1 MNVRFHKHRENAAKI
16 LKNSCVRCHFMN
28 FFFLE
33 LNINTH
39 SFDLASWPKRSS
51 KVSWSQLSDFSRTF
65 SITER
70 EMCTKKLTLISWKAY
85 RLIYYSDLRPR
96 WLDISL
102 TSEKNSDTMRHSL
115 RTGTTQIAQTI
126 VFKVASK
133 VLASWQ
139 ELLTAFPS
147 LIFPNRFLARKTN
160 QLSRTGISCKATQQ
174 KGLYQ

>member
-1 MNVRFHKHRENAAKI
+1 MSSNNTKENFSWESEKMNVTFHKNCENTGKI
-16 LKNSCVRCHFMN
+16 LKNSCVRLSHFMN

-33 LNINTH
+33 LNINIL

-85 RLIYYSDLRPR
+85 RLLYYSDLRPR

-102 TSEKNSDTMRHSL
+102 TSEKNSAVWLVQGHPTR
-115 RTGTTQIAQTI
+115 I
-126 VFKVASK
+126 
-133 VLASWQ
+133 
-139 ELLTAFPS
+139 
-147 LIFPNRFLARKTN
+147 
-160 QLSRTGISCKATQQ
+160 
-174 KGLYQ
+174 

>member
-1 MNVRFHKHRENAAKI
+1 MSCNNTKENFSGESEKMSVTFHKNCENTGKI
-16 LKNSCVRCHFMN
+16 LKNSCVRLSHFMN

-96 WLDISL
+96 WLGISL
-102 TSEKNSDTMRHSL
+102 TSEKNSAVWLVQGHPTRIKFK
-115 RTGTTQIAQTI
+115 TT
-126 VFKVASK
+126 
-133 VLASWQ
+133 
-139 ELLTAFPS
+139 
-147 LIFPNRFLARKTN
+147 
-160 QLSRTGISCKATQQ
+160 
-174 KGLYQ
+174 

>member
-1 MNVRFHKHRENAAKI
+1 MSSNNTKENFSWESEKMNVTFHKNCENTGKI
-16 LKNSCVRCHFMN
+16 LKNSCVRLSHFMN

-33 LNINTH
+33 LNINIL

-102 TSEKNSDTMRHSL
+102 TSEKNSAVWLVQGHPTR
-115 RTGTTQIAQTI
+115 I
-126 VFKVASK
+126 
-133 VLASWQ
+133 
-139 ELLTAFPS
+139 
-147 LIFPNRFLARKTN
+147 
-160 QLSRTGISCKATQQ
+160 
-174 KGLYQ
+174 

>member
-1 MNVRFHKHRENAAKI
+1 MSSNNTKENFSWESEKMNVTFHKNCENTGKI
-16 LKNSCVRCHFMN
+16 LKNSCVRLSHFMN

-33 LNINTH
+33 LNINIL

-85 RLIYYSDLRPR
+85 RLVYYSDLRPR

-102 TSEKNSDTMRHSL
+102 TSEKNSAVWLVQGHPTRIWFK
-115 RTGTTQIAQTI
+115 TT
-126 VFKVASK
+126 
-133 VLASWQ
+133 
-139 ELLTAFPS
+139 
-147 LIFPNRFLARKTN
+147 
-160 QLSRTGISCKATQQ
+160 
-174 KGLYQ
+174 

>member
-1 MNVRFHKHRENAAKI
+1 MSCNNTKENFSRESEKMNVRFYKNCENKGKI

-96 WLDISL
+96 WHGISL
-102 TSEKNSDTMRHSL
+102 TSEKNSAVWLVQGHPTR
-115 RTGTTQIAQTI
+115 I
-126 VFKVASK
+126 
-133 VLASWQ
+133 
-139 ELLTAFPS
+139 
-147 LIFPNRFLARKTN
+147 
-160 QLSRTGISCKATQQ
+160 
-174 KGLYQ
+174 

>member
-1 MNVRFHKHRENAAKI
+1 MSCNNTKENFSWESEKMNVTFHKNCENTGKI
-16 LKNSCVRCHFMN
+16 LKNSCVRLSHFMN

-33 LNINTH
+33 LNINIL

-85 RLIYYSDLRPR
+85 RLLYYSDLRPR

-102 TSEKNSDTMRHSL
+102 TSEKNSAVWLVQGHPTR
-115 RTGTTQIAQTI
+115 I
-126 VFKVASK
+126 
-133 VLASWQ
+133 
-139 ELLTAFPS
+139 
-147 LIFPNRFLARKTN
+147 
-160 QLSRTGISCKATQQ
+160 
-174 KGLYQ
+174 

>member
-1 MNVRFHKHRENAAKI
+1 MSCNNTKENFSWESEKMNVTFHKNCENTGKV
-16 LKNSCVRCHFMN
+16 LKNSCVRRHFMN

-85 RLIYYSDLRPR
+85 RLIYCSDLRPR
-96 WLDISL
+96 WLGISL
-102 TSEKNSDTMRHSL
+102 TSEKNSAVWLVQGHPTR
-115 RTGTTQIAQTI
+115 I
-126 VFKVASK
+126 
-133 VLASWQ
+133 
-139 ELLTAFPS
+139 
-147 LIFPNRFLARKTN
+147 
-160 QLSRTGISCKATQQ
+160 
-174 KGLYQ
+174 

>member
-1 MNVRFHKHRENAAKI
+1 MSSNNTKENFSWESEKMNVTFHKNCENTGKI
-16 LKNSCVRCHFMN
+16 LKNSCVRLSHFMN

-33 LNINTH
+33 LNINIL

-102 TSEKNSDTMRHSL
+102 TSEKNSDVWLVQGHPTR
-115 RTGTTQIAQTI
+115 I
-126 VFKVASK
+126 
-133 VLASWQ
+133 
-139 ELLTAFPS
+139 
-147 LIFPNRFLARKTN
+147 
-160 QLSRTGISCKATQQ
+160 
-174 KGLYQ
+174 